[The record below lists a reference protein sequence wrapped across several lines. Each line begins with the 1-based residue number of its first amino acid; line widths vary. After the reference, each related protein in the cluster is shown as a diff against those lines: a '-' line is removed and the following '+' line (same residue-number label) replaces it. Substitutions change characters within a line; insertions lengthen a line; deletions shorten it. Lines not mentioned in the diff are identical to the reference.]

1 MMLIDIKLAPNSV
14 APRNMKAKS
23 VLNVAL
29 DDNSVDARAIADDSI
44 GMNHLNDFLIKNVHL
59 SGRNANQGNGAA
71 ITNDKIVAGTIETDS
86 LKDSLIITSK
96 LATGSVTHDK
106 IQQHTI
112 LHSDISDNAIIQ
124 IKLLMGLLLVA
135 KY

>member
-1 MMLIDIKLAPNSV
+1 
-14 APRNMKAKS
+14 MKAKS

-29 DDNSVDARAIADDSI
+29 DDNSVDARTIADDSI

-96 LATGSVTHDK
+96 DFLA
-106 IQQHTI
+106 I
-112 LHSDISDNAIIQ
+112 LAESGFPPKVEPCSPGRRHNITSLLARTAEIGIIPPDNALPRTNIS
-124 IKLLMGLLLVA
+124 GFA
-135 KY
+135 SS